1 MSSADNSQ
9 SSSKPKFYHWI
20 QLAIGLYFLFRTYQR
35 FSSGD
40 FGWMG
45 WLTLLAG
52 WYFLWGTFSELKR
65 LRKVEPAAVDE
76 KLQAEAKPETEA
88 EEDAPIRSLVLL
100 LDQPRNIKDSLWV
113 EHVGKALGVHLSSD
127 ADDSL
132 NFVIPLPH
140 PLLKGEGDTCFM
152 LKVPQGMFWIL
163 NLTHPYFDDV
173 KAWASQVK
181 DRRLREAVED
191 HKAWI
196 SVDAWD
202 GNANKEET
210 YDVLGKVIAA
220 LAGPDVRAIVAPE
233 IHGVNEFDPILL
245 PRLSGGNPLEIFEHP
260 TFAPVINAS
269 NGEQMEAAI
278 AEARN
283 RWPEFSRIFQSRIVE
298 EGKPF
303 IVKAP
308 FTEGEE
314 TEHMWLTV
322 DEIEGDIITGTLA
335 NQPHRLLDYHEGQQ
349 ITVKATELTDWLCVG
364 PDGGPLGGW
373 TNKVLSGG
381 A

>member
-1 MSSADNSQ
+1 MSFEGSPK
-9 SSSKPKFYHWI
+9 SSSKFGIYQWVLLLCCFYLLSKATRGF
-20 QLAIGLYFLFRTYQR
+20 LAE
-35 FSSGD
+35 D
-40 FGWMG
+40 FGWKTWFAIIG
-45 WLTLLAG
+45 GGCCLIG
-52 WYFLWGTFSELKR
+52 FLSELADRRKKVPAPGGER
-65 LRKVEPAAVDE
+65 LR
-76 KLQAEAKPETEA
+76 AEHPREA
-88 EEDAPIRSLVLL
+88 EPDEDAPIRSLVLL

-233 IHGVNEFDPILL
+233 INGVNEFDPILL

-322 DEIEGDIITGTLA
+322 DAIEGDMITGTLA

-349 ITVKATELTDWLCVG
+349 VTVKATELTDWLCVG

-373 TNKVLSGG
+373 TNKVLNGEG
-381 A
+381 